1 MEFPV
6 RAGESAW
13 FALAVK
19 PRHEKAVARNLDR
32 KGLETFLPL
41 YSSRRR
47 WSDRMKT
54 VQLSLFPG
62 YVFCRFGQERRLDVL
77 NLPSVISIVGF
88 GNAAVPVPDA
98 EIEAVRILLASGR
111 RVGPWPYLKVG
122 QRVHVERGA
131 LAGVEGILARE
142 KDAWRVVIS
151 VEILQRSVAVEIDR
165 EMISPAG

>member
-111 RVGPWPYLKVG
+111 RVGPWPYL
-122 QRVHVERGA
+122 
-131 LAGVEGILARE
+131 
-142 KDAWRVVIS
+142 
-151 VEILQRSVAVEIDR
+151 
-165 EMISPAG
+165 